1 MRDWAFFKEKILP
14 AVLGVSIGSD
24 HVTLNLLEN
33 DLKDVLKDALLGRRA
48 DLSEWVLT
56 QMSETT
62 LKVLPIPFLSFF
74 LSLML

>member
-1 MRDWAFFKEKILP
+1 MHDWAFFKEKFLP

-33 DLKDVLKDALLGRRA
+33 DLKDVPKDVLLGRRA
-48 DLSEWVLT
+48 DLSEWDLIQT
-56 QMSETT
+56 SETT
-62 LKVLPIPFLSFF
+62 SKGLPLLF

>member
-1 MRDWAFFKEKILP
+1 MHDWAFFKEKFLP

-33 DLKDVLKDALLGRRA
+33 DLKDVLLGRRA
-48 DLSEWVLT
+48 DLSEWDLIQT
-56 QMSETT
+56 SETT
-62 LKVLPIPFLSFF
+62 SKGLPLLF